1 MKFIDKMVTE
11 LLADFRAPEPT
22 PGGGSA
28 SALAGALGASLLA
41 MVAGLP
47 RSRAGTAEDA
57 ARLTAARDRCTELSV
72 ELAGLVDR
80 DSEAYA
86 LVLGAYKRPKGTD
99 AEKAAR
105 SAAIQEGFRASIAA
119 PLAVMRACAAA
130 GEQGVVIASLGLASA
145 ASDVQVGF
153 ELLGAALRGARLN
166 VEINL
171 ESIKDAEYADKV
183 RDDVKEFERALEHE
197 TAAARSSASSPLE
210 P

>member
-47 RSRAGTAEDA
+47 KSKATTAEDE
-57 ARLTAARDRCTELSV
+57 ARLKAAGDRCTERSH

-86 LVLGAYKRPKGTD
+86 EVMNAYKKPKATEE
-99 AEKAAR
+99 EKAAR
-105 SAAIQEGFRASIAA
+105 TAAIQQGFRAAIAA
-119 PLAVMRACAAA
+119 PLEVMRACAAA
-130 GEQGVVIASLGLASA
+130 GEQGVVVATLGNPSA
-145 ASDVQVGF
+145 YSDVQVGF
-153 ELLGAALRGARLN
+153 ELLGAALRGAKLN

-171 ESIKDAEYADKV
+171 ESIKDGDYAEKTREEAA
-183 RDDVKEFERALEHE
+183 ELERALEHE
-197 TAAARSSASSPLE
+197 TDAARQRA
-210 P
+210 

>member
-47 RSRAGTAEDA
+47 KSKATTAEDV
-57 ARLTAARDRCTELSV
+57 ARLEAAGVRCTELSH

-80 DSEAYA
+80 DSEAYTQ
-86 LVLGAYKRPKGTD
+86 VMDAYKKPKATD
-99 AEKAAR
+99 EEKAAR
-105 SAAIQEGFRASIAA
+105 SAAIQEGFHAAIAA
-119 PLAVMRACAAA
+119 PLEVMRACAAA
-130 GEQGVVIASLGLASA
+130 GEQGVVVASLGNPSA
-145 ASDVQVGF
+145 FSDVQVGL

-171 ESIKDAEYADKV
+171 ESVKDAEYADKT
-183 RDDVKEFERALEHE
+183 RDEAAELERALDRE
-197 TAAARSSASSPLE
+197 TSAAKRC
-210 P
+210 